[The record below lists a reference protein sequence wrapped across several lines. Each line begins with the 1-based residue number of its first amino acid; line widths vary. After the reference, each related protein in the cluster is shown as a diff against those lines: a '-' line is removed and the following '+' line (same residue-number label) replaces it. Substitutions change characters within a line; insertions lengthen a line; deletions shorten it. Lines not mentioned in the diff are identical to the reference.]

1 MGVYDHIRCDYRLPN
16 GKVGVEDQTK
26 EFRNFFY
33 DHVIDAEGQLW
44 IDDGRNEEVPKDER
58 PYPDAP
64 DGSFEAF
71 IGSSRHIQKLVKA
84 DDYYG
89 AIEIDDYILLF
100 RAGKLLS
107 VDVSPYARK
116 RQIELDLPAIPE
128 GGLVSPSEL
137 TR

>member
-1 MGVYDHIRCDYRLPN
+1 MYDHIRCDYRLPN

-100 RAGKLLS
+100 RPESSCRSMYRRMPGSGKSNSIYRPSLKADLF
-107 VDVSPYARK
+107 R
-116 RQIELDLPAIPE
+116 RQ
-128 GGLVSPSEL
+128 S
-137 TR
+137 